1 MSISEV
7 VHVQLRETR
16 GTSQAR
22 RMRAQGMTPA
32 VLYGHGEQTV
42 SLSIPTEEISAL
54 LRHGGRVLELQG
66 AASGNAL
73 VREVQWDAFGA
84 RVLHLD
90 LTRVSRGE
98 TVETTIPI
106 ELRGDA
112 PGTHDGGVLQHFLHE
127 LRIKCPV
134 ADLPERL
141 RVNVNHLELGGQITV
156 AELELPAR
164 VQAVADPEAV
174 VVQCTAA
181 VAAEVEV
188 EVVAEAA
195 EPEVIGRK
203 ESAEEE
209 AED

>member
-1 MSISEV
+1 
-7 VHVQLRETR
+7 
-16 GTSQAR
+16 
-22 RMRAQGMTPA
+22 MTPA

-42 SLSIPTEEISAL
+42 SLSIPTDEISAL
-54 LRHGGRVLELQG
+54 LRHGGRVVELQG

-73 VREVQWDAFGA
+73 VRDVQWDAFGA

-90 LTRVSRGE
+90 LARVSRGE
-98 TVETTIPI
+98 TVETMIPV

-112 PGTHDGGVLQHFLHE
+112 PGTHEGGLLQHFLHE

-134 ADLPERL
+134 AALPERL

-156 AELELPAR
+156 AELELPEG
-164 VQAVADPEAV
+164 VQVLADPTAV
-174 VVQCTAA
+174 VVQCSA

-188 EVVAEAA
+188 EAVVEAA
-195 EPEVIGRK
+195 EPEVIGRR

-209 AED
+209 AGD